1 MDPISQGVLGAAC
14 SQSVTRSSRLVPA
27 TIAGVV
33 SGMAADVDV
42 LISSRTDPLLFLEF
56 HRHFTHSLVFIP
68 VGALICAAALHWF
81 LRSRLS
87 FRLTLLACFVGY
99 ASHGLLDACT
109 AYGTQLLW
117 PFSNVR
123 VAWNNVSVV
132 DPLFTVPAGAL
143 VILAV
148 RRGRAIF
155 GVAALAWAI
164 FYLSVGYFQMLRAL
178 DAGVRLAASRNH
190 VAERARAMPSI
201 ANLWLWRH
209 VYEYDGRFYVDAIRV
224 AGATK
229 YFPGSSLLE
238 PKPERDFPWLES
250 SSTQASDLA
259 RFSRFADGYLGV
271 SESAPTRIVD
281 LRYSALPNEV
291 TGVWAITLDPAAPP
305 DRHVHFVTDRVTEP
319 GQAQRLLRML
329 FR

>member
-14 SQSVTRSSRLVPA
+14 SQCVTRPSRLVPA
-27 TIAGVV
+27 TIAGIV

-42 LISSRTDPLLFLEF
+42 VISSRTDPLLFLEF

-68 VGALICAAALHWF
+68 VGAFVCAAALHWL
-81 LRSRLS
+81 LRRHLS
-87 FRLTLLACFVGY
+87 FRQTLLACLLGY

-117 PFSNVR
+117 PFSGAR
-123 VAWNNVSVV
+123 IAWNNVSVV
-132 DPLFTVPAGAL
+132 DPLFTVPVGAL

-148 RRGRAIF
+148 RRGKAAF
-155 GVAALAWAI
+155 GAAALAWAI
-164 FYLSVGYFQMLRAL
+164 VYLSIGYLQMLRAL
-178 DAGVRLAASRNH
+178 DGGAQLAASRHH
-190 VAERARAMPSI
+190 VPERARAMPSI

-209 VYEYDGRFYVDAIRV
+209 VYEFDGRLYVDAIRV
-224 AGATK
+224 VGAPKFFT
-229 YFPGSSLLE
+229 GSSLRV
-238 PKPERDFPWLES
+238 PDAKRDYPWLAPD
-250 SSTQASDLA
+250 STQAVDVA

-271 SESAPTRIVD
+271 SDAEPTRIVD

-291 TGVWAITLDPAAPP
+291 TGVWAITLDPAALPNQ
-305 DRHVHFVTDRVTEP
+305 HVHFVTDRVTEP
-319 GQAQRLLRML
+319 GQPQRLLRML